1 MTIPFVIIGI
11 IAFLA
16 LVGAVIVVAHQ
27 AAQRRTEQL
36 KEAADRMNFRFAPEA
51 EPNLLQEVSQFHLF
65 KQGRSKKI
73 RNVLT
78 GQAGEMEVRLF
89 DYQFTTSSGQHSST
103 HNQTVMLFESQKLRF
118 ADFELRPEH
127 LFHKIGGAFGYQD
140 IDFGDSPEFSKH
152 FEDSPEFSKQYLL
165 RGPDERAVRD
175 AFQRS
180 VRKHLEG
187 QKRVSAEGAGGRL
200 VFYRMG
206 KRVKPEELREFIKD
220 GVQLLT
226 LMAS

>member
-1 MTIPFVIIGI
+1 MNVPFLIGGI
-11 IAFLA
+11 IVL
-16 LVGAVIVVAHQ
+16 LAVIGSAIYVVHQ
-27 AAQRRTEQL
+27 AALRRTEQL
-36 KEAADRMNFRFAPEA
+36 KEMAGRMNFTFTPEA
-51 EPNLLQEVSQFHLF
+51 ESNLLQELSQFHLF

-78 GQAGEMEVRLF
+78 GQAGDMEVRLF
-89 DYQFTTSSGQHSST
+89 DYQFTTGSGQHSST
-103 HNQTVMLFESQKLRF
+103 HHQTVMLFESQKLQF

-140 IDFGDSPEFSKH
+140 IDFD
-152 FEDSPEFSKQYLL
+152 DSPEFSKQYLL

-175 AFQRS
+175 VFQRPI
-180 VRKHLEG
+180 RKHLEG
-187 QKRVSAEGAGGRL
+187 QRRVSAEGAGGRL

-226 LMAS
+226 LMAG